1 MSARAKGQDKSPGIT
16 GAHRSRSRVSSDA
29 HPDNAALTA
38 IVDLIPTPAFIC
50 DRDDGTIR
58 CVNPLVE
65 SFLGV
70 TRNRLVGHSISDF
83 YRDPGE
89 RAQFLELLEHES
101 VVNGRQLTALRY
113 DGTERWIEASSRRV
127 VWAGRPAILT
137 TFADI
142 DAVKRAQLASEA
154 DRIQTAALAEISAI
168 MARGRP
174 GNEVFIK
181 VSDVVSRLVAF
192 DRIGIALL
200 DPEDDTFSLVYV
212 HGTPVAGREQ
222 GTNHTIDDS
231 LNSYATRERVGL
243 ILNSEH
249 PEEFLD
255 RFPSLQANLDAGLK
269 SFLTAPMVAD
279 GRVVGAI
286 SLRSKTICAY
296 TEAELVILERVA
308 TLLAPALEQARLYTD
323 LEREARERQIL
334 AEIGR
339 VISSSPDVDDV
350 YNRFADLVRQIIPA
364 DRVAVTALEEDGE
377 KFVLLFNS
385 GTSITDREPG
395 RRLPTEGS
403 MIGEVTRTRG
413 PLLFHA
419 VDRAQ
424 VARNYTTIL
433 PLYDAGLRSF
443 LSIPLFVG
451 DRNVGI
457 LHFFSETVQQY
468 DRRDILLAESVASQI
483 AGVIASSLL
492 RTAELQAARENAALA
507 EIGRIISSSLDI
519 RGVYEGFARRVNEIV
534 PCDRLVIATFDRD
547 SGTMTDAY
555 VYGVEVPGWAEG
567 TVHDIKETPF
577 EEVLRTRHVQYSDD
591 VTTDFSR
598 DSADREAIQAAGLR
612 STLMAPLI
620 SNGDVIGTIN
630 LKCAAPGV
638 YTRRHGELAQR
649 IADQVAGAIANASF
663 YGDLKRVADERRTL
677 ATIAL
682 AANKDLDLDGVF
694 ARAADALRDIVAY
707 DRMSI
712 TLFDADDAVLRVA
725 FERGKR
731 HEDFRSGAVVTPA
744 KGDPF
749 VGGAWV
755 WQSGHDT
762 SLHPDGR
769 LRAAVTVPLG
779 SRDRHLGYI
788 RLRSDTGDAYDERST
803 EMLERVAHSLTPA
816 IQNALE
822 HRQEMRLA
830 QERERSLVLDH
841 ENRELQRTNEA
852 NSRFLSTVSHEL
864 KTPLTSITAFTDIL
878 LKNRRGGMTETDLSQ
893 LTVIQRNNRRLG
905 NLIGDLLDLS
915 QIDRG
920 GMKLNMTEFDV
931 GELITE
937 VVEGF
942 RPIADAK
949 SQPIVHSAPGRPV
962 RLRADRNRLMQVLTN
977 LLSNASKYS
986 PRDALIT
993 VLARRWK
1000 NRLYF
1005 TTIDCGIGISEE
1017 DHKSL
1022 FTLFFRADNVNT
1034 RAESGTGVG
1043 LHIAQT
1049 IVELHGGE
1057 ITVTSSVGEGTTV
1070 SFYVPGAF
1078 SGTGN
1083 TDQGQAAEATIIPW
1097 SRLDDLPEP
1106 QQAAS

>member
-1 MSARAKGQDKSPGIT
+1 
-16 GAHRSRSRVSSDA
+16 
-29 HPDNAALTA
+29 
-38 IVDLIPTPAFIC
+38 
-50 DRDDGTIR
+50 
-58 CVNPLVE
+58 
-65 SFLGV
+65 
-70 TRNRLVGHSISDF
+70 
-83 YRDPGE
+83 
-89 RAQFLELLEHES
+89 
-101 VVNGRQLTALRY
+101 
-113 DGTERWIEASSRRV
+113 
-127 VWAGRPAILT
+127 
-137 TFADI
+137 
-142 DAVKRAQLASEA
+142 
-154 DRIQTAALAEISAI
+154 
-168 MARGRP
+168 
-174 GNEVFIK
+174 
-181 VSDVVSRLVAF
+181 
-192 DRIGIALL
+192 
-200 DPEDDTFSLVYV
+200 
-212 HGTPVAGREQ
+212 
-222 GTNHTIDDS
+222 
-231 LNSYATRERVGL
+231 
-243 ILNSEH
+243 
-249 PEEFLD
+249 
-255 RFPSLQANLDAGLK
+255 
-269 SFLTAPMVAD
+269 
-279 GRVVGAI
+279 
-286 SLRSKTICAY
+286 
-296 TEAELVILERVA
+296 
-308 TLLAPALEQARLYTD
+308 
-323 LEREARERQIL
+323 
-334 AEIGR
+334 
-339 VISSSPDVDDV
+339 
-350 YNRFADLVRQIIPA
+350 A
-364 DRVAVTALEEDGE
+364 DRVDVTALEGDGE
-377 KFVLLFNS
+377 RFVILHCS
-385 GTSITDREPG
+385 GSQTPG
-395 RRLPTEGS
+395 TEQGQRLPIKNS
-403 MIGEVTRTRG
+403 MVGEVTRTHEIS
-413 PLLFHA
+413 LLHA
-419 VDRAQ
+419 DDRAQ
-424 VARNYTTIL
+424 VHRDYPSLA
-433 PLYDAGLRSF
+433 PLYDAGMRSF
-443 LSIPLFVG
+443 LAIPLSVG
-451 DRNVGI
+451 GRSVGA
-457 LHFFSETVQQY
+457 LHFFSETPHEYTPRHV
-468 DRRDILLAESVASQI
+468 LLAESVAGQI
-483 AGVIASSLL
+483 AGVIANALL
-492 RTAELQAARENAALA
+492 RTAEIRAAHENAILA

-519 RGVYEGFARRVNEIV
+519 RAVYEGFARRVNEVV
-534 PCDRLVIATFDRD
+534 PCERLVVTTLDLERETATDI
-547 SGTMTDAY
+547 Y
-555 VYGVEVPGWAEG
+555 VYGIDVPGWSEG
-567 TVHDIKETPF
+567 TVHDIKGTPF
-577 EEVLRTRHVQYSDD
+577 EEVVRTRQFQYRND
-591 VTTDFSR
+591 VTTDMN
-598 DSADREAIQAAGLR
+598 DDESAREAIQAAGLR

-649 IADQVAGAIANASF
+649 IANQIAGAIANARL

-822 HRQEMRLA
+822 HRQAMRLA

-1083 TDQGQAAEATIIPW
+1083 TDQGRAAEASIIPW